1 MTRVAL
7 SVLLAATT
15 AASHS
20 PATRRVPVAD
30 AYHGVAVTDDYRW
43 LEDAASPEVEA
54 WIAAQNAATR
64 AYLDALPA
72 RAAIRD
78 RLKRLYAETSS
89 SYRDLEARGA
99 TLFARKSQPPLE
111 QPLLVALASVDD
123 ASGER
128 VLLDPNTKGARG
140 STAMDWFVPSPDG
153 SLVAVALSQGG
164 SEDADL
170 HFVETRTGRERPD
183 VLPRVNYATAGG
195 SVAWKADLSGVYYT
209 RYPQGNE
216 RPEADRHFYQ
226 QVYFHRLGSPP
237 AEDRYVFGRELPRI
251 AEIHLEASQDGRFLL
266 ASVQNG
272 DGGQFAHYLMA
283 PDGRW
288 TQVARFEDGVV
299 SAAFGHAAS
308 LYLVSRQ
315 GAPRGRVLSLP
326 LASPDL
332 ARATLLVPEAD
343 GSIEPPLVVTKAR
356 LFVRRIEGGPDRVDA
371 FDAQGKA
378 LGRLP
383 LPPVSSVQELVGFG
397 DDDLLFRVQSYTEP
411 PAWRRFDADGKLRD
425 TALVTRAPVSFD
437 DVEVSRELALSQ
449 DGTRVPLN
457 IVHRKG
463 LVLDGSHPTLL
474 TGYGGYS
481 ISRRPAF
488 LGEKGRLWLD
498 QGGVWVDANLRGGG
512 EFGDEWHRGGNLTR
526 KQNVF
531 DDFLACARHLI
542 ERRYTSPAKLAIEG
556 GSNGGLLMGA
566 AFTQAPELFRAVVS
580 RVGIYDMLRVELD
593 PNGAF
598 NVTEFGTVADPEQFR
613 ALYAYSPYHHVKDGT
628 PYPAILLPTGANDG
642 RVNPMQSRKMLARL
656 QAATSSG
663 YPVLLR
669 ASASSGHGH
678 GTAAGEAIELQA
690 DVFAFLFDQLGVA
703 YRNVP

>member
-1 MTRVAL
+1 MKR
-7 SVLLAATT
+7 SVFPILLAASAVL
-15 AASHS
+15 AADA
-20 PATRRVPVAD
+20 PATRRAPVVD
-30 AYHGVAVTDDYRW
+30 EYQGVRVSDDYRW
-43 LEDAASPEVEA
+43 LEDAGSPEVEA
-54 WIAAQNAATR
+54 WIQAQNAVTR

-72 RAAIRD
+72 REAIRD
-78 RLKRLYAETSS
+78 RLKRLYAESS
-89 SYRDLEARGA
+89 PSYEDLEARGSL
-99 TLFARKSQPPLE
+99 LFARKKQPPRE
-111 QPLLVALASVDD
+111 QPLLVTLPSVDD
-123 ASGER
+123 TSGER
-128 VLLDPNTKGARG
+128 VLLDPGARGAGG

-183 VLPRVNYATAGG
+183 VLPHVNYPTAGG
-195 SVAWKADLSGVYYT
+195 SVAWKSDLSGVYYT
-209 RYPQGNE
+209 RYPQADE

-226 QVYFHRLGSPP
+226 QVYFHRLGAPVSQ
-237 AEDRYVFGRELPRI
+237 DSYVFGKELPRI
-251 AEIHLEASQDGRFLL
+251 AEIRLEASEDGRYLL
-266 ASVQNG
+266 ASVQDG
-272 DGGQFAHYLMA
+272 DGGRFAHYLMA

-299 SAAFGHAAS
+299 SAGFGHAAS
-308 LYLVSRQ
+308 LYLVSRKD
-315 GAPRGRVLSLP
+315 APRGRVLSVP
-326 LASPDL
+326 LAGPEL
-332 ARATLLVPEAD
+332 GRAAVLVPEAEA
-343 GSIEPPLVVTKAR
+343 SLEPPLLVTKTR
-356 LFVRRIEGGPDRVDA
+356 LFVRRIDGGPEQVDVY
-371 FDAQGKA
+371 DAQGKA
-378 LGRLP
+378 VGRLP
-383 LPPVSSVQELVGFG
+383 LPPLSSVQDLVAIGE
-397 DDDLLFRVQSYTEP
+397 DLLLRVQSYTEP
-411 PAWRRFDADGKLRD
+411 PAWRRFDAAGKLKD
-425 TALVTRAPVSFD
+425 TALATRAPVSFA
-437 DVEVSRELALSQ
+437 DVEVTRELARSK
-449 DGTRVPLN
+449 DGTQVPLS

-488 LGEKGRLWLD
+488 LGSRGRIWLD
-498 QGGVWVDANLRGGG
+498 QGGVWVDANLRGGS
-512 EFGDEWHRGGNLTR
+512 EFGDDWHRAGNLTH

-598 NVTEFGTVADPEQFR
+598 NITEFGTVKDPDQFR

-628 PYPAILLPTGANDG
+628 AYPAILMPTGANDG

-663 YPVLLR
+663 RPVLLR
-669 ASASSGHGH
+669 ASSSSGHGH
-678 GTAAGEAIELQA
+678 GTAASAAIEQQA
-690 DVFAFLFDQLGVA
+690 DALAFLLDQLGVV
-703 YRNVP
+703 YRDLP